1 MNIEELRTYC
11 LSIKGA
17 EECMPFDEN
26 TLVYKIM
33 NKMFAYFSLVPK
45 EGDFF
50 VNMKCEPGKSAQLR
64 EYYEGITFGYHSNKK
79 HWISVYIQSDVPDRL
94 IEELIEHSV
103 EEVIKKLPK
112 KQQEAYNFI
121 LPLHQIKS

>member
-1 MNIEELRTYC
+1 MNIEELRTHC

-26 TLVYKIM
+26 TLVYKVM
-33 NKMFAYFSLVPK
+33 NKMFAYFSLAPK

-50 VNMKCEPGKSAQLR
+50 VNMKCEPEKSVQLR
-64 EYYEGITFGYHSNKK
+64 EYYEGITPGYHSDKK

-103 EEVIKKLPK
+103 EEV
-112 KQQEAYNFI
+112 
-121 LPLHQIKS
+121 